1 MAAAARPATARAA
14 MERAVAAP
22 HVHTRTGPQ
31 ARARHTPQSALRR
44 ARRRPTG
51 PQLAHVPHI
60 LIDLPEAGRPG
71 GPPPTQRHAPLL
83 PTVWWQQ
90 WSRKD
95 GSARRARARR
105 NDGHAR
111 HSAHHWKHHE
121 ANVLSEPEITVV
133 VEAEHEKCTC
143 EGCWHANVRGGWQH
157 TFSTRRARSCSS
169 YDASCRSR
177 HVALK
182 SSRWVC
188 R

>member
-51 PQLAHVPHI
+51 PQLAHVLHI

-121 ANVLSEPEITVV
+121 VNELIEPEIAIVSKQNMRNAPAKGAGTRTSGAAGSTPFRL
-133 VEAEHEKCTC
+133 AELD
-143 EGCWHANVRGGWQH
+143 HA
-157 TFSTRRARSCSS
+157 RRTTPRA
-169 YDASCRSR
+169 D
-177 HVALK
+177 HDT
-182 SSRWVC
+182 WP
-188 R
+188 